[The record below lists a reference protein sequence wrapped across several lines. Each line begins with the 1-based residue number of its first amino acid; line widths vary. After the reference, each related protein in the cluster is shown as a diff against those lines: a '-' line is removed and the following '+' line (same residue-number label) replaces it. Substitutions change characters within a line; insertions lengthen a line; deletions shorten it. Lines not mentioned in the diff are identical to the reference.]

1 MGTSRF
7 IAGPMS
13 APVAATL
20 MCPCDATRSATP
32 FGSGVACNELAIA
45 VRIASRSRRAT
56 SHLGAARE
64 DRGDGIGRALGVA
77 PTRHDTHFVADRG
90 SQPEQRGDAA
100 CVRALSI

>member
-32 FGSGVACNELAIA
+32 FGSGVACSELAIA

-56 SHLGAARE
+56 SHLGAACE

-77 PTRHDTHFVADRG
+77 PTSHDTHIVADRG
-90 SQPEQRGDAA
+90 PESKECGDAA
-100 CVRALSI
+100 CVRTL